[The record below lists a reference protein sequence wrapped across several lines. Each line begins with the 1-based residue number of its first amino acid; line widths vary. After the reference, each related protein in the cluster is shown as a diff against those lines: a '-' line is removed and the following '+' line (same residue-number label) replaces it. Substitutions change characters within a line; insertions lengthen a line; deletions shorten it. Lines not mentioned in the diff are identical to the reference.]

1 MFETLGERLA
11 AALKKISGR
20 GVLRTE
26 DLDAGLREV
35 RMALL
40 EADVNFK
47 VVKEFIE
54 RVRERLSGAEV
65 APGLTAPQQ
74 VVKAVHSE
82 LVELLGGNAESLRYG
97 GSPTVVM
104 LVGLQ
109 GSGKTTTAVK
119 LALLA
124 RRDGHRPLVAAL
136 DLRRP
141 AAVEQLRTL
150 AEREKVAFHS
160 GSGPVEEIA
169 AAAIGEA
176 RRLGHDV
183 VILDTAGRLH
193 VDGGLMDELK
203 RLKAAVPV
211 TETLLVADSMTGQE
225 AVKVGE
231 AFASAVGLDGVIL
244 TKLDGDARGG
254 AALSLRRAT
263 AISSPL
269 GGEVARSA
277 GGGVQSGL
285 TIKFAGTG
293 EKPQDLE
300 VFHAERMASRILGM
314 GDVLTLIERAEQT
327 VDKDR
332 ALEVE
337 RHMRAGTLS
346 FDDFL
351 TQLRQVRGMGSLDGV
366 LDMIPGGA
374 KLKGQMAGTDTELE
388 VRRME
393 AMILSMTARERAHP
407 ELIDG
412 ARKRRIARGSGV
424 QPADVNRLL
433 KSREAMQKLAKQFG
447 NRRGNAGVA
456 RLFGQG
462 GPGW

>member
-1 MFETLGERLA
+1 MFEALGDRLG
-11 AALKKISGR
+11 AALKKITGR
-20 GVLRTE
+20 GVLRPE

-35 RMALL
+35 RLALL

-47 VVKEFIE
+47 VVKEFLE
-54 RVRERLSGAEV
+54 RVRARLQGVEV

-74 VVKAVHSE
+74 VVKAVNDE
-82 LVELLGGNAESLRYG
+82 LVELLGGNSEGLRYAPAP
-97 GSPTVVM
+97 PTVIM

-124 RRDGHRPLVAAL
+124 RREGHKPLVAAL

-141 AAVEQLRTL
+141 AAIDQLRTL
-150 AEREKVAFHS
+150 AEREGLAFHS
-160 GSGPVEEIA
+160 GSGQVETIA
-169 AAAIGEA
+169 GAAIGEA
-176 RRLGHDV
+176 RRLLCDV

-193 VDGGLMDELK
+193 IDQELMEELR
-203 RLKAAVPV
+203 RLKSAVPV

-231 AFASAVGLDGVIL
+231 AFGKEVGLDGVVL

-254 AALSLRRAT
+254 AALSLRVAT
-263 AISSPL
+263 GQRI
-269 GGEVARSA
+269 R
-277 GGGVQSGL
+277 
-285 TIKFAGTG
+285 FAGTG
-293 EKPQDLE
+293 EKLGDLE

-314 GDVLTLIERAEQT
+314 GDVLTLIERAEKSL
-327 VDKDR
+327 DKEK
-332 ALEVE
+332 AVEVE
-337 RHMRAGTLS
+337 RHLRAGHLT

-351 TQLRQVRGMGSLDGV
+351 TQIRQVRGMGSLEGM

-374 KLKGQMAGTDTELE
+374 ALKKQVAGSGQAGRAQGAPPIDSEAE
-388 VRRME
+388 IRRME
-393 AMILSMTARERAHP
+393 AIILSMTPKERAHP

-424 QPADVNRLL
+424 QPADVNRVL
-433 KSREAMQKLAKQFG
+433 KARETMQKLARQFG
-447 NRRGNAGVA
+447 SVNRRGKAVGLP

-462 GPGW
+462 GAGW

>member
-20 GVLRTE
+20 GVLRPE
-26 DLDAGLREV
+26 DVDAGLREV

-47 VVKEFIE
+47 VVKDFIE
-54 RVRERLSGAEV
+54 RVRARITGVEI

-74 VVKAVHSE
+74 VVKAVNDE
-82 LVELLGGNAESLRYG
+82 LVDLLGGNSEGLRYG

-109 GSGKTTTAVK
+109 GSGKTTTAIK

-124 RRDGHRPLVAAL
+124 RRDGHRPLLAAL

-141 AAVEQLRTL
+141 AAIDQLRTL

-160 GSGPVEEIA
+160 GSGKVEEIA
-169 AAAIGEA
+169 KAAIREA
-176 RRLGHDV
+176 QRLGNDV

-193 VDGGLMDELK
+193 VDGELMDELK
-203 RLKAAVPV
+203 RLKAAVQV

-231 AFASAVGLDGVIL
+231 AFADIGLDGVVL

-254 AALSLRRAT
+254 AALSLRSAT
-263 AISSPL
+263 GQQI
-269 GGEVARSA
+269 R
-277 GGGVQSGL
+277 
-285 TIKFAGTG
+285 FAGTG
-293 EKPQDLE
+293 EKPLDLE

-314 GDVLTLIERAEQT
+314 GDVLTLIERVEQN
-327 VDKDR
+327 VDKEQ
-332 ALEVE
+332 AKEVE
-337 RHMRAGTLS
+337 RRMRSGHLT

-351 TQLRQVRGMGSLDGV
+351 AQIRQVRTMGPLEGM
-366 LDMIPGGA
+366 LDMLPGGKA
-374 KLKGQMAGTDTELE
+374 LKTQVAGQDTEKE

-393 AMILSMTARERAHP
+393 AIILSMTARERAHP

-433 KSREAMQKLAKQFG
+433 KARETMQKLAKQFG
-447 NRRGNAGVA
+447 GRGGKAGVA

>member
-20 GVLRTE
+20 GVLRPE
-26 DLDAGLREV
+26 DVDAGLREV
-35 RMALL
+35 RIALL

-54 RVRERLSGAEV
+54 RVRERLAGAEV

-74 VVKAVHSE
+74 VVKAVHAE
-82 LVELLGGNAESLRYG
+82 LIDLLGGNSEGLHYG
-97 GSPTVVM
+97 ASPAVVM

-109 GSGKTTTAVK
+109 GSGKTTTAIK

-124 RRDGHRPLVAAL
+124 RKDGHRPLVAAL

-141 AAVEQLRTL
+141 AAVDQLRTL

-160 GSGPVEEIA
+160 GTGRVEDIA
-169 AAAIGEA
+169 AAAIRDA
-176 RRLGHDV
+176 QRLGHDV

-193 VDGGLMDELK
+193 IDTELMDELH

-254 AALSLRRAT
+254 AALSLRSAT
-263 AISSPL
+263 GQPI
-269 GGEVARSA
+269 R
-277 GGGVQSGL
+277 
-285 TIKFAGTG
+285 FAGTG

-314 GDVLTLIERAEQT
+314 GDVLTLIERVEQT
-327 VDKDR
+327 VDKEK
-332 ALEVE
+332 ALEIE
-337 RHMRAGTLS
+337 RHMRAGHLS

-351 TQLRQVRGMGSLDGV
+351 TQIRQVRGMGPLEGM

-374 KLKGQMAGTDTELE
+374 KLKGQVAGANTEQE
-388 VRRME
+388 VKRME
-393 AMILSMTARERAHP
+393 AIILSMTARERAHP

-424 QPADVNRLL
+424 QPADVNRLI
-433 KSREAMQKLAKQFG
+433 KAREAMQKLVKQFG
-447 NRRGNAGVA
+447 NRRGKAGVA

>member
-20 GVLRTE
+20 GVLRPE
-26 DLDAGLREV
+26 DVDAGLREV

-47 VVKEFIE
+47 VVKESIE
-54 RVRERLSGAEV
+54 RVRARVNGVEI

-74 VVKAVHSE
+74 VVKAVNEE
-82 LVELLGGNAESLRYG
+82 LVDLLGGNSDGLRYG

-109 GSGKTTTAVK
+109 GSGKTTTAIK

-124 RRDGHRPLVAAL
+124 RRDGHRPLLAAL

-141 AAVEQLRTL
+141 AAVDQLRTL

-160 GSGPVEEIA
+160 GSGKVEDIAIA
-169 AAAIGEA
+169 AIREA
-176 RRLGHDV
+176 LRLGLDV

-193 VDGGLMDELK
+193 IDGELMHELK

-231 AFASAVGLDGVIL
+231 AFSGIGLDGVIL

-254 AALSLRRAT
+254 AALSLRSAT
-263 AISSPL
+263 GQQI
-269 GGEVARSA
+269 R
-277 GGGVQSGL
+277 
-285 TIKFAGTG
+285 FAGTG

-314 GDVLTLIERAEQT
+314 GDILSLIERVEQN
-327 VDKDR
+327 VDKEK

-337 RHMRAGTLS
+337 RHMRSGHLT

-351 TQLRQVRGMGSLDGV
+351 AQIRQVRGMGPLEGM
-366 LDMIPGGA
+366 LDMLPGGKA
-374 KLKGQMAGTDTELE
+374 LKSQVAGQDTEKE

-393 AMILSMTARERAHP
+393 AIILSMTARERAHP

-424 QPADVNRLL
+424 QPADVNRLI
-433 KSREAMQKLAKQFG
+433 KARETMQKLAKQFG
-447 NRRGNAGVA
+447 GRSGKAGVA

>member
-1 MFETLGERLA
+1 LFESLADRLGV
-11 AALKKISGR
+11 ALKKISGR
-20 GVLRTE
+20 GVLRPE
-26 DLDAGLREV
+26 EVDAGLREV
-35 RMALL
+35 RLALL

-47 VVKEFIE
+47 VVKEFVE
-54 RVRERLSGAEV
+54 RVRARLKGAEV
-65 APGLTAPQQ
+65 AEGLTAPQQ
-74 VVKAVHSE
+74 VIKAVNSE
-82 LVELLGGNAESLRYG
+82 LVELLGGNSEGMRY
-97 GSPTVVM
+97 SPAPPTVIM
-104 LVGLQ
+104 LAGLQ

-124 RRDGHRPLVAAL
+124 RREGHRPLLAAL

-141 AAVEQLRTL
+141 AAVDQLRTL
-150 AEREKVAFHS
+150 AEREQIAFHTAV
-160 GSGPVEEIA
+160 GPVEAIA
-169 AAAIGEA
+169 AAAIREA
-176 RRLGHDV
+176 ERIGCDV

-193 VDGGLMDELK
+193 LDAELMHELK

-231 AFASAVGLDGVIL
+231 AFASGVGLDGVVL

-254 AALSLRRAT
+254 AALSLRLAT
-263 AISSPL
+263 GQRI
-269 GGEVARSA
+269 R
-277 GGGVQSGL
+277 
-285 TIKFAGTG
+285 FAGTG

-314 GDVLTLIERAEQT
+314 GDVLTLIERVERSA
-327 VDKDR
+327 DKEK
-332 ALEVE
+332 AIEVE
-337 RHMRAGTLS
+337 RHLRAGQLS

-351 TQLRQVRGMGSLDGV
+351 TQIRQVRGMGSLEGM
-366 LDMIPGGA
+366 LDLLPGGKA
-374 KLKGQMAGTDTELE
+374 LKGKMAGADTERE

-393 AMILSMTARERAHP
+393 AIILSMTARERARP

-424 QPADVNRLL
+424 QPADVNRVL
-433 KSREAMQKLAKQFG
+433 KSREAMQKLFKQLGPAG
-447 NRRGNAGVA
+447 NRRGKAGVA

>member
-20 GVLRTE
+20 GVLRPE
-26 DLDAGLREV
+26 EVDASLREV
-35 RMALL
+35 RLALL

-47 VVKEFIE
+47 VVKEFVE
-54 RVRERLSGAEV
+54 RVRERLKGAEV
-65 APGLTAPQQ
+65 AEGLTAPQQ
-74 VVKAVHSE
+74 VIKAVNIE
-82 LVELLGGNAESLRYG
+82 VVELLGGNSEGMRY
-97 GSPTVVM
+97 SPAPPTVIM
-104 LVGLQ
+104 LAGLQ

-124 RRDGHRPLVAAL
+124 RREGHRPLLAAL

-150 AEREKVAFHS
+150 AEREKVAFHF
-160 GSGPVEEIA
+160 GAGPVEEIA
-169 AAAIGEA
+169 AAAIREA
-176 RRLGHDV
+176 ERRGCDV
-183 VILDTAGRLH
+183 VILDTAGRLY
-193 VDGGLMDELK
+193 VDAELMDELK
-203 RLKAAVPV
+203 RLKAAVRV

-231 AFASAVGLDGVIL
+231 AFAAGVGVDGVVL

-254 AALSLRRAT
+254 AALSLRLAT
-263 AISSPL
+263 GQRI
-269 GGEVARSA
+269 R
-277 GGGVQSGL
+277 
-285 TIKFAGTG
+285 FAGTG

-314 GDVLTLIERAEQT
+314 GDVLTLIERVERSA
-327 VDKDR
+327 DKEK

-337 RHMRAGTLS
+337 RHLRAGQLS

-351 TQLRQVRGMGSLDGV
+351 TQIRQLRGMGSLDGV
-366 LDMIPGGA
+366 LDMLPGGGA
-374 KLKGQMAGTDTELE
+374 LKGQMAGTDTERE

-393 AMILSMTARERAHP
+393 AIILSMTARERAHP

-412 ARKRRIARGSGV
+412 ARKRRIARGSGM
-424 QPADVNRLL
+424 QPADVNRVL
-433 KSREAMQKLAKQFG
+433 KAREAMQKLVKQFGAVG
-447 NRRGNAGVA
+447 NRRGKAGAA